1 MRLVADTNT
10 LVSASLWQ
18 GPSARLLEA
27 VASGKAELV
36 LSPDLL
42 AEFASVIARPK
53 FVDRI
58 TAQRTTA
65 DQLAQKLAEKVT
77 VVAPATLAV
86 PPELRDPEDLPVLAC
101 ALAADAEAIVSGD
114 QDLLTMGAFQGIPIL
129 TAREALRKVG
139 VERG

>member
-1 MRLVADTNT
+1 M
-10 LVSASLWQ
+10 
-18 GPSARLLEA
+18 
-27 VASGKAELV
+27 
-36 LSPDLL
+36 
-42 AEFASVIARPK
+42 
-53 FVDRI
+53 
-58 TAQRTTA
+58 
-65 DQLAQKLAEKVT
+65 
-77 VVAPATLAV
+77 APATLAV